1 MTNTMAVS
9 DLTTRVPWGPTEG
22 RADASTASF
31 DVAAPSGNSGAEPQ
45 RFDATKAQ
53 ITAQLIGRY
62 VDFQKSLGSAMYR
75 GARQE
80 VQPISGAPTNE
91 KCHSYWNAPVVRR
104 VNWTRANTFS
114 ALQEW
119 EGVVVA
125 ITPDHIVASLVDLT
139 AGKSRATEEAL
150 IPLSEINEHD
160 ISKLAVGRVFRWAI
174 GYQRIK
180 TGTKRRISNMIFRDL
195 PQWTKRDF
203 VEAQADAAR
212 LMRFLGSDQSRAE
225 ASVAESGQG

>member
-1 MTNTMAVS
+1 V
-9 DLTTRVPWGPTEG
+9 
-22 RADASTASF
+22 DASAAF
-31 DVAAPSGNSGAEPQ
+31 DVAVPSGNFGAEPQ
-45 RFDATKAQ
+45 RLDATKAE
-53 ITAQLIGRY
+53 ITARLIRRY
-62 VDFQKSLGSAMYR
+62 VDSRNELASLKYR
-75 GARQE
+75 GARQDIE
-80 VQPISGAPTNE
+80 PVSRAPTNE
-91 KCHSYWNAPVVRR
+91 KPNGYWTAPIVRR

-150 IPLSEINEHD
+150 IPLNEINEQD
-160 ISKLAVGRVFRWAI
+160 LPKLVVGRVFRWAI

-180 TGTKRRISNMIFRDL
+180 TGTKKRSSNIVFRDL

-225 ASVAESGQG
+225 GTVADSGQ